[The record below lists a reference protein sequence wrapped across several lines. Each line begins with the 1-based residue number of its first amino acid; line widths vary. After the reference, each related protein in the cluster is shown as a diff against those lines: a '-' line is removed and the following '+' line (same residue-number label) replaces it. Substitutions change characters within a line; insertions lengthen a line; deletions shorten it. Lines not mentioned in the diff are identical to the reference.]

1 MRTVFESAALL
12 LKSVRSFSYPLDL
25 RLSDFFKTRRLNQRE
40 RAFVAELIYTAVRH
54 WRLIEWLVGKPTKD
68 EAVLKIAAFLMGEF
82 SAVSSFLSDEEK
94 RFFESFSWD
103 FYKES
108 VPPAVFYS
116 FPDFLFDALKKRFGD
131 KAFEVAALM
140 NEAAPLDLRI
150 NPLKTK
156 RCEVLN
162 AFAHSCPTPFSPLG
176 VRLKKKI
183 PLSKNPLFLEG
194 KIEVQDEGSQLV
206 ALLADAK
213 RRQMVFD
220 FCAGAGGKTLVLGAL
235 MKNTGTLYA
244 ADTSEKRLS
253 KFSARFKKSGL
264 SNVHFLRLESE
275 NDARLK
281 RFKNRFD
288 RVLLDVPCSGS
299 GTLRRNPDLKWRFNL
314 EKLADLQKTQL
325 AILQSAARLVK
336 EGGILLYATCS
347 FLFEENESAIAEFLN
362 QNPNFA
368 RLNLQNTAQNLQ
380 LNLPAAMFTENGD
393 FFSSPLLSTDAFFAV
408 ALQKNPR

>member
-68 EAVLKIAAFLMGEF
+68 EAVLKIAAFLMGELP
-82 SAVSSFLSDEEK
+82 AVSSFLSDEEK

-183 PLSKNPLFLEG
+183 PLSKNSLFLEG

-235 MKNTGTLYA
+235 MKNSGTLYA
-244 ADTSEKRLS
+244 ADISQKRLAR
-253 KFSARFKKSGL
+253 FVPRFKKSGL
-264 SNVHFLRLESE
+264 SNVQILNLNE
-275 NDARLK
+275 NSTRLK
-281 RFKNRFD
+281 RLKNRFD

-299 GTLRRNPDLKWRFNL
+299 GTLRRNPDLKWRFSMEHLKHLN
-314 EKLADLQKTQL
+314 QTQL
-325 AILQSAARLVK
+325 AILNQASLLLK
-336 EGGILLYATCS
+336 SGGVLLYATCS
-347 FLFEENESAIAEFLN
+347 FLKEENEEVVLKFLN
-362 QNPNFA
+362 ENPQFE
-368 RLNLQNTAQNLQ
+368 RFSLKETAWELK
-380 LNLPAAMFTENGD
+380 LNLPDEVFNENNEL
-393 FFSSPLLSTDAFFAV
+393 FLSPLLQTDCFFAS
-408 ALQKNPR
+408 ALIKK

>member
-68 EAVLKIAAFLMGEF
+68 EAVLKIAAFLMGELP
-82 SAVSSFLSDEEK
+82 AVSSFLSDEEK
-94 RFFESFSWD
+94 RFFENFSWD
-103 FYKES
+103 FYQES

-235 MKNTGTLYA
+235 MKNSGTLYA
-244 ADTSEKRLS
+244 ADTSQKRLAR
-253 KFSARFKKSGL
+253 FVPRFKKSGL
-264 SNVHFLRLESE
+264 SNVQILNLNE
-275 NDARLK
+275 NSTRLK
-281 RFKNRFD
+281 RLKNRFD
-288 RVLLDVPCSGS
+288 RVLVDVPCSGS
-299 GTLRRNPDLKWRFNL
+299 GTLRRNPDLKWRFSMEHLKHLN
-314 EKLADLQKTQL
+314 QTQL
-325 AILQSAARLVK
+325 AILNQASLLLK
-336 EGGILLYATCS
+336 SGGVLLYATCS
-347 FLFEENESAIAEFLN
+347 FLKEENEEIVFKFLN
-362 QNPNFA
+362 ENPQFE
-368 RLNLQNTAQNLQ
+368 RFSLKETAWKLK
-380 LNLPAAMFTENGD
+380 LNLPDEAFNENNEL
-393 FFSSPLLSTDAFFAV
+393 FLSPLLQTDCFFAS
-408 ALQKNPR
+408 ALIKK

>member
-68 EAVLKIAAFLMGEF
+68 EAVLKIAAFLMGELP
-82 SAVSSFLSDEEK
+82 AVSSFLSDEEK
-94 RFFESFSWD
+94 RFFENFSWD
-103 FYKES
+103 FYQES

-183 PLSKNPLFLEG
+183 PLSKNSLFLEG

-235 MKNTGTLYA
+235 MKNSGTLYA
-244 ADTSEKRLS
+244 ADISQKRLAR
-253 KFSARFKKSGL
+253 FVPRFKKSGL
-264 SNVHFLRLESE
+264 SNVQILNLNE
-275 NDARLK
+275 NSTRLK
-281 RFKNRFD
+281 RLKNRFD

-299 GTLRRNPDLKWRFNL
+299 GTLRRNPDLKWRFSMEHLKHLN
-314 EKLADLQKTQL
+314 QTQL
-325 AILQSAARLVK
+325 AILNQASLLLK
-336 EGGILLYATCS
+336 SGGVLLYATCS
-347 FLFEENESAIAEFLN
+347 FLKEENEEVVLKFLN
-362 QNPNFA
+362 ENPQFE
-368 RLNLQNTAQNLQ
+368 RFSLKETAWKLK
-380 LNLPAAMFTENGD
+380 LNLPDEAFNEHNEL
-393 FFSSPLLSTDAFFAV
+393 FLSPLLQTDCFFAS
-408 ALQKNPR
+408 ALIKK

>member
-1 MRTVFESAALL
+1 MRTVFESATLL

-68 EAVLKIAAFLMGEF
+68 EAVLKIAAFLMGELP
-82 SAVSSFLSDEEK
+82 AVSSFLSDEEK
-94 RFFESFSWD
+94 RFFENFSWD
-103 FYKES
+103 FYQES

-116 FPDFLFDALKKRFGD
+116 FPDFLFDALKKRFGE

-235 MKNTGTLYA
+235 MKNSGTLYA
-244 ADTSEKRLS
+244 ADTSQKRLAR
-253 KFSARFKKSGL
+253 FVPRFKKSGL
-264 SNVHFLRLESE
+264 SNVQILNLNE
-275 NDARLK
+275 NSTRLK
-281 RFKNRFD
+281 RLKNRFD
-288 RVLLDVPCSGS
+288 RVLVDVPCSGS
-299 GTLRRNPDLKWRFNL
+299 GTLRRNPDLKWRFSMEHLKHLN
-314 EKLADLQKTQL
+314 QTQL
-325 AILQSAARLVK
+325 AILNQASLLLK
-336 EGGILLYATCS
+336 SGGVLLYATCS
-347 FLFEENESAIAEFLN
+347 FLKEENEEIVFKFLN
-362 QNPNFA
+362 ENPQFE
-368 RLNLQNTAQNLQ
+368 RFSLKETAWKLK
-380 LNLPAAMFTENGD
+380 LNLPDEVFNENNEL
-393 FFSSPLLSTDAFFAV
+393 FLSPLLQTDCFFAS
-408 ALQKNPR
+408 ALIKK

>member
-68 EAVLKIAAFLMGEF
+68 EAVLKIAAFLMGELP
-82 SAVSSFLSDEEK
+82 AVSSFLSDEEK

-244 ADTSEKRLS
+244 ADISQKRLAR
-253 KFSARFKKSGL
+253 FVPRFKKSGL
-264 SNVHFLRLESE
+264 SNVQILNLNE
-275 NDARLK
+275 NSTRLK
-281 RFKNRFD
+281 RLKNRFD

-299 GTLRRNPDLKWRFNL
+299 GTLRRNPDLKWRFSMEHLKHLN
-314 EKLADLQKTQL
+314 QTQL
-325 AILQSAARLVK
+325 AILNQASLLLK
-336 EGGILLYATCS
+336 SGGVLLYATCS
-347 FLFEENESAIAEFLN
+347 FLKEENEEVVLKFLN
-362 QNPNFA
+362 ENPQFE
-368 RLNLQNTAQNLQ
+368 RFSLKETAWKLK
-380 LNLPAAMFTENGD
+380 LNLPDEVFNENNEL
-393 FFSSPLLSTDAFFAV
+393 FLSPLLQTDCFFAS
-408 ALQKNPR
+408 ALIKK

>member
-68 EAVLKIAAFLMGEF
+68 EAVLKIAAFLMGELP
-82 SAVSSFLSDEEK
+82 AVSSFLSDEEK

-116 FPDFLFDALKKRFGD
+116 FPDFLFDALKKRFGE

-235 MKNTGTLYA
+235 MKNSGTLYA
-244 ADTSEKRLS
+244 ADISQKRLAR
-253 KFSARFKKSGL
+253 FVPRFKKSGL
-264 SNVHFLRLESE
+264 SNVQILNLNE
-275 NDARLK
+275 NSTRLK
-281 RFKNRFD
+281 RLKNRFD

-299 GTLRRNPDLKWRFNL
+299 GTLRRNPDLKWRFSMEHLKHLN
-314 EKLADLQKTQL
+314 QTQL
-325 AILQSAARLVK
+325 AILNQASLLLK
-336 EGGILLYATCS
+336 SGGVLLYATCS
-347 FLFEENESAIAEFLN
+347 FLKEENEEVVLKFLN
-362 QNPNFA
+362 ENPQFE
-368 RLNLQNTAQNLQ
+368 RFSLKETAWKLK
-380 LNLPAAMFTENGD
+380 LNLPDEVFNENNEL
-393 FFSSPLLSTDAFFAV
+393 FLSPLLQTDCFFAS
-408 ALQKNPR
+408 ALIKK

>member
-1 MRTVFESAALL
+1 MRTVFESATLL

-94 RFFESFSWD
+94 RFFENFSWD
-103 FYKES
+103 FYQES

-116 FPDFLFDALKKRFGD
+116 FPDFLFDALKKRFGE

-235 MKNTGTLYA
+235 MKNSGTLYA
-244 ADTSEKRLS
+244 ADTSQKRLAR
-253 KFSARFKKSGL
+253 FVPRFKKSGL
-264 SNVHFLRLESE
+264 SNVQILNLNE
-275 NDARLK
+275 NSTRLK
-281 RFKNRFD
+281 RLKNRFD
-288 RVLLDVPCSGS
+288 RVLVDVPCSGS
-299 GTLRRNPDLKWRFNL
+299 GTLRRNPDLKWRFSMEHLKHLN
-314 EKLADLQKTQL
+314 QTQL
-325 AILQSAARLVK
+325 AILNQASLLLK
-336 EGGILLYATCS
+336 SGGVLLYATCS
-347 FLFEENESAIAEFLN
+347 FLKEENEEIVFKFLN
-362 QNPNFA
+362 ENPQFK
-368 RLNLQNTAQNLQ
+368 RFSLKETAWELK
-380 LNLPAAMFTENGD
+380 LNLPDEAFNENNEL
-393 FFSSPLLSTDAFFAV
+393 FLSPLLQTDCFFAS
-408 ALQKNPR
+408 ALIKK

>member
-68 EAVLKIAAFLMGEF
+68 EAVLKIAAFLMGELP
-82 SAVSSFLSDEEK
+82 AVSSFLSDEEK

-183 PLSKNPLFLEG
+183 PLSKNSLFLEG

-235 MKNTGTLYA
+235 MKNSGTLYA
-244 ADTSEKRLS
+244 ADISQKRLAR
-253 KFSARFKKSGL
+253 FVPRFKKSGL
-264 SNVHFLRLESE
+264 SNVQILNLNE
-275 NDARLK
+275 NSTRLK
-281 RFKNRFD
+281 RLKNRFD

-299 GTLRRNPDLKWRFNL
+299 GTLRRNPDLKWRFSMEHLKHLN
-314 EKLADLQKTQL
+314 QTQL
-325 AILQSAARLVK
+325 AILNQASLLLK
-336 EGGILLYATCS
+336 SGGVLLYATCS
-347 FLFEENESAIAEFLN
+347 FLKEENEEVVLKFLN
-362 QNPNFA
+362 ENPQFE
-368 RLNLQNTAQNLQ
+368 RFSLKETAWKLK
-380 LNLPAAMFTENGD
+380 LNLPDEVFNENNEL
-393 FFSSPLLSTDAFFAV
+393 FLSPLLQTDCFFAS
-408 ALQKNPR
+408 ALIKK

>member
-82 SAVSSFLSDEEK
+82 SAVSSFLNDEEK

-183 PLSKNPLFLEG
+183 PLSKNSLFLEG

-235 MKNTGTLYA
+235 MKNSGTLYA
-244 ADTSEKRLS
+244 ADISQKRLAR
-253 KFSARFKKSGL
+253 FVPRFKKSGL
-264 SNVHFLRLESE
+264 SNVQILNLNE
-275 NDARLK
+275 NSTRLK
-281 RFKNRFD
+281 RLKNRFD

-299 GTLRRNPDLKWRFNL
+299 GTLRRNPDLKWRFSMEHLKHLN
-314 EKLADLQKTQL
+314 QTQL
-325 AILQSAARLVK
+325 AILNQASLLLK
-336 EGGILLYATCS
+336 SGGVLLYATCS
-347 FLFEENESAIAEFLN
+347 FLKEENEEVVLKFLN
-362 QNPNFA
+362 ENPQFE
-368 RLNLQNTAQNLQ
+368 RFSLKETAWKLK
-380 LNLPAAMFTENGD
+380 LNLPDEVFNENNEL
-393 FFSSPLLSTDAFFAV
+393 FLSPLLQTDCFFAS
-408 ALQKNPR
+408 ALIKK

>member
-68 EAVLKIAAFLMGEF
+68 EAVLKIAAFLMGELP
-82 SAVSSFLSDEEK
+82 AVSSFLSDEEK

-183 PLSKNPLFLEG
+183 PLSKNSLFLEG

-244 ADTSEKRLS
+244 ADISQKRLAR
-253 KFSARFKKSGL
+253 FVPRFKKSGL
-264 SNVHFLRLESE
+264 SNVQILNLNE
-275 NDARLK
+275 NSTRLK
-281 RFKNRFD
+281 RLKNRFD

-299 GTLRRNPDLKWRFNL
+299 GTLRRNPDLKWRFSMEHLKHLN
-314 EKLADLQKTQL
+314 QTQL
-325 AILQSAARLVK
+325 AILNQASLLLK
-336 EGGILLYATCS
+336 SGGVLLYATCS
-347 FLFEENESAIAEFLN
+347 FLKEENEEVVLKFLN
-362 QNPNFA
+362 ENPQFE
-368 RLNLQNTAQNLQ
+368 RFSLKETAWKLK
-380 LNLPAAMFTENGD
+380 LNLPDEVFNENNEL
-393 FFSSPLLSTDAFFAV
+393 FLSPLLQTDCFFAS
-408 ALQKNPR
+408 ALIKK

>member
-94 RFFESFSWD
+94 RFFENFSWD
-103 FYKES
+103 FYQES

-116 FPDFLFDALKKRFGD
+116 FPDFLFDALKKRFGE

-235 MKNTGTLYA
+235 MKNSGTLYA
-244 ADTSEKRLS
+244 ADTSQKRLAR
-253 KFSARFKKSGL
+253 FVPRFKKSGL
-264 SNVHFLRLESE
+264 SNVQILNLNE
-275 NDARLK
+275 NSTRLK
-281 RFKNRFD
+281 RLKNRFD
-288 RVLLDVPCSGS
+288 RVLVDVPCSGS
-299 GTLRRNPDLKWRFNL
+299 GTLRRNPDLKWRFSMEHLKHLN
-314 EKLADLQKTQL
+314 QTQL
-325 AILQSAARLVK
+325 AILNQASLLLK
-336 EGGILLYATCS
+336 SGGVLLYATCS
-347 FLFEENESAIAEFLN
+347 FLKEENEEIVFKFLN
-362 QNPNFA
+362 ENPQFK
-368 RLNLQNTAQNLQ
+368 RFSLKETAWELK
-380 LNLPAAMFTENGD
+380 LNLPDEAFNENNEL
-393 FFSSPLLSTDAFFAV
+393 FLSPLLQTDCFFAS
-408 ALQKNPR
+408 ALIKK

>member
-82 SAVSSFLSDEEK
+82 SDVSSFLSDEEK

-183 PLSKNPLFLEG
+183 PLSKNSLFLEG

-235 MKNTGTLYA
+235 MKNSGTLYA
-244 ADTSEKRLS
+244 ADISQKRLAR
-253 KFSARFKKSGL
+253 FVPRFKKSGL
-264 SNVHFLRLESE
+264 SNVQILNLNE
-275 NDARLK
+275 NSTRLK
-281 RFKNRFD
+281 RLKNRFD

-299 GTLRRNPDLKWRFNL
+299 GTLRRNPDLKWRFSMEHLKHLN
-314 EKLADLQKTQL
+314 QTQL
-325 AILQSAARLVK
+325 AILNQASLLLK
-336 EGGILLYATCS
+336 SGGVLLYATCS
-347 FLFEENESAIAEFLN
+347 FLKEENEEVVLKFLN
-362 QNPNFA
+362 ENPQFE
-368 RLNLQNTAQNLQ
+368 RFSLKETAWKLK
-380 LNLPAAMFTENGD
+380 LNLPDEVFNENNEL
-393 FFSSPLLSTDAFFAV
+393 FLSPLLQTDCFFAS
-408 ALQKNPR
+408 ALIKK

>member
-68 EAVLKIAAFLMGEF
+68 EAVLKIAAFLMGELP
-82 SAVSSFLSDEEK
+82 AVSSFLNDEEK

-244 ADTSEKRLS
+244 ADISQKRLAR
-253 KFSARFKKSGL
+253 FVPRFKKSGL
-264 SNVHFLRLESE
+264 SNVQILNLNE
-275 NDARLK
+275 NSTRLK
-281 RFKNRFD
+281 RLKNRFD

-299 GTLRRNPDLKWRFNL
+299 GTLRRNPDLKWRFSMEHLKHLN
-314 EKLADLQKTQL
+314 QTQL
-325 AILQSAARLVK
+325 AILNQASLLLK
-336 EGGILLYATCS
+336 SGGVLLYATCS
-347 FLFEENESAIAEFLN
+347 FLKEENEEVVLKFLN
-362 QNPNFA
+362 ENPQFE
-368 RLNLQNTAQNLQ
+368 RFSLKETAWKLK
-380 LNLPAAMFTENGD
+380 LNLPDEVFNENNEL
-393 FFSSPLLSTDAFFAV
+393 FLSPLLQTDCFFAS
-408 ALQKNPR
+408 ALIKK

>member
-68 EAVLKIAAFLMGEF
+68 EAVLKIAAFLMGELP
-82 SAVSSFLSDEEK
+82 AVSSFLSDEEK

-235 MKNTGTLYA
+235 MKNSGTLYA
-244 ADTSEKRLS
+244 ADISQKRLAR
-253 KFSARFKKSGL
+253 FVPRFKKSGL
-264 SNVHFLRLESE
+264 SNVQILNLNE
-275 NDARLK
+275 NSTRLK
-281 RFKNRFD
+281 RLKNRFD

-299 GTLRRNPDLKWRFNL
+299 GTLRRNPDLKWRFSMEHLKHLN
-314 EKLADLQKTQL
+314 QTQL
-325 AILQSAARLVK
+325 AILNQASLLLK
-336 EGGILLYATCS
+336 SGGVLLYATCS
-347 FLFEENESAIAEFLN
+347 FLKEENEEVVLKFLN
-362 QNPNFA
+362 ENPQFE
-368 RLNLQNTAQNLQ
+368 RFSLKETAWKLK
-380 LNLPAAMFTENGD
+380 LNLPDEVFNENNEL
-393 FFSSPLLSTDAFFAV
+393 FLSPLLQTDCFFAS
-408 ALQKNPR
+408 ALIKK